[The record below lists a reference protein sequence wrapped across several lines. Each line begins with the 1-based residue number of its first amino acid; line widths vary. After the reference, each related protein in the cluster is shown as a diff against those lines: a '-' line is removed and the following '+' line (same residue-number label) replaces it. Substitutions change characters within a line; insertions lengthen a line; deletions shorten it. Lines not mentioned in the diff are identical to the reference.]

1 MAESFC
7 FPSSQRKT
15 KKQILSVLCGSAV
28 SKGKRLKQI
37 AIKSLITLVLMVLS
51 SWLMIHNWQH
61 RAIFHKDYVFQAE
74 EQHKFRHFPK
84 ALYDIGLKFWFDN
97 DTAAAAPFFR
107 EAAIQDVLFVDAWLK
122 LAQAETVLGNSDKA
136 QTILQYL
143 GKLTRNIIRW
153 KWEQTL
159 LANELGMEDLLFSNI
174 NFTVK
179 HGIKVQDAF
188 QLFDGYLNKNVMR
201 AIQVLDTANLIFYLE
216 WMMRWDRVDDAKILW
231 QKIMASGTQDE
242 DIRLKYIHF
251 LVSQKQVEQAADIRR
266 QNVDDID
273 SMTNAGFENEITG
286 RGFDWRYT
294 ANQKGKWTIR
304 RTLSGAFSGA
314 HCLKIRFEGKENIS
328 FSHLYQI
335 VPIDS
340 LTPYRLTYHWRSR
353 DLTTDQGP
361 FVDIY
366 GYDCKGF
373 YAKGPMMLDTHGW
386 QKQDIEFTA
395 PGNCHAVVVRLHRR
409 PSRRFDSKIAGRLWL
424 DDFRLEKDLSITKRS
439 DS

>member
-1 MAESFC
+1 MENTL
-7 FPSSQRKT
+7 R
-15 KKQILSVLCGSAV
+15 SVIV
-28 SKGKRLKQI
+28 
-37 AIKSLITLVLMVLS
+37 KSTITLMLMVLS
-51 SWLMIHNWQH
+51 SWLLIHNWQH
-61 RAIFHKDYVFQAE
+61 RTILHKDYAFQAE

-107 EAAIQDVLFVDAWLK
+107 EAGMQDVLFVDAWLK

-159 LANELGMEDLLFSNI
+159 LANELGMEDLLFGNI

-231 QKIMASGTQDE
+231 QKIMASGIQNE
-242 DIRLKYIHF
+242 DIQLKYIHF
-251 LVSQKQVEQAADIRR
+251 LVSQKQVKQAADIRR
-266 QNVDDID
+266 QNVGDID

-304 RTLSGAFSGA
+304 RTLSGALSGA
-314 HCLKIRFEGKENIS
+314 QCLKIRFEGKENIS

-335 VPIDS
+335 VPIDP

-373 YAKGPMMLDTHGW
+373 YAKGAMMLDTHGW

-395 PGNCHAVVVRLHRR
+395 PKDCHAVVVRLHRR
-409 PSRRFDSKIAGRLWL
+409 PSHRFDSKIAGRLWL

>member
-1 MAESFC
+1 MENTL
-7 FPSSQRKT
+7 R
-15 KKQILSVLCGSAV
+15 SVIV
-28 SKGKRLKQI
+28 
-37 AIKSLITLVLMVLS
+37 KSTVTLVLMVSS
-51 SWLMIHNWQH
+51 SWLLIHNWQH
-61 RAIFHKDYVFQAE
+61 RTIFHKDYAFQKE
-74 EQHKFRHFPK
+74 EHHKFRHFPK

-122 LAQAETVLGNSDKA
+122 LAQAETILGNPDKA
-136 QTILQYL
+136 QTILQL
-143 GKLTRNIIRW
+143 LDNLTRNIFRW

-159 LANELGMEDLLFSNI
+159 LANELGMKDLLIGNI
-174 NFTVK
+174 NFAVK
-179 HGIKVQDAF
+179 HGKKVQDAF
-188 QLFDGYLNKNVMR
+188 QLFDGYLDNNVTR
-201 AIQVLDTANLIFYLE
+201 AIQVLVTDNLIPYLE
-216 WMMRWDRVDDAKILW
+216 WMMRWGRADDAEIVW
-231 QKIMASGTQDE
+231 QKIMASGTQNE
-242 DIRLKYIHF
+242 DIQLKYIHF
-251 LVSQKQVEQAADIRR
+251 LVSQKQVKQAADIRR
-266 QNVDDID
+266 QNVGDID

-314 HCLKIRFEGKENIS
+314 HCLRIRFEGKENIS

-335 VPIDS
+335 VPVDP

-366 GYDCKGF
+366 GYDCKGY
-373 YAKGPMMLDTHGW
+373 YANGPMMLGTHGW
-386 QKQDIEFTA
+386 QKQEIEFTA
-395 PGNCHAVVVRLHRR
+395 PKDCHAVVVRLHRR
-409 PSRRFDSKIAGRLWL
+409 PSHRFDSKIDGRLWL

>member
-1 MAESFC
+1 VE
-7 FPSSQRKT
+7 
-15 KKQILSVLCGSAV
+15 I
-28 SKGKRLKQI
+28 
-37 AIKSLITLVLMVLS
+37 
-51 SWLMIHNWQH
+51 NWQH
-61 RAIFHKDYVFQAE
+61 RTIFHNYYAFQAE
-74 EQHKFRHFPK
+74 EQHKFRSFPK

-97 DTAAAAPFFR
+97 DTTAAAPFFLK
-107 EAAIQDVLFVDAWLK
+107 AAMQDALFVDAWLK

-143 GKLTRNIIRW
+143 DNLTRNIFRW

-159 LANELGMEDLLFSNI
+159 LANELGMEDLLIGNT

-188 QLFDGYLNKNVMR
+188 QLFDGYLDKNVMR
-201 AIQVLDTANLIFYLE
+201 AIQVLDTDNLILYLE
-216 WMMRWDRVDDAKILW
+216 WLMRWGRADDAEIVW
-231 QKIMASGTQDE
+231 QKIIASGTQNE

-251 LVSQKQVEQAADIRR
+251 LVGQKQVKQAADIRR
-266 QNVDDID
+266 QSVGDMVD
-273 SMTNAGFENEITG
+273 MTNAGFENEITS

-304 RTLSGAFSGA
+304 RTLSGVFSGA

-328 FSHLYQI
+328 FGHLYQI
-335 VPIDS
+335 VLVDPM
-340 LTPYRLTYHWRSR
+340 TPYRLTYHWRSR

-373 YAKGPMMLDTHGW
+373 YAKGAMMLGTHGW
-386 QKQDIEFTA
+386 QKQAVEFTT
-395 PGNCHAVVVRLHRR
+395 PKDCHAVVVRLYRR
-409 PSRRFDSKIAGRLWL
+409 PSYRFDSKIAGRLWL
-424 DDFRLEKDLSITKRS
+424 DDFRLEKDQSIKKAQ
-439 DS
+439 

>member
-1 MAESFC
+1 MENTL
-7 FPSSQRKT
+7 R
-15 KKQILSVLCGSAV
+15 SVIV
-28 SKGKRLKQI
+28 
-37 AIKSLITLVLMVLS
+37 KSTVTLILMVLP

-61 RAIFHKDYVFQAE
+61 RTIFHKDYAFQKE
-74 EQHKFRHFPK
+74 EHHKFRHFPK

-122 LAQAETVLGNSDKA
+122 LAQAETILGNPDKA
-136 QTILQYL
+136 QAILQL
-143 GKLTRNIIRW
+143 LDNLTRNIFRW

-159 LANELGMEDLLFSNI
+159 LANELGMKDLLIGNI
-174 NFTVK
+174 NFAVK
-179 HGIKVQDAF
+179 HGKKVQDAF
-188 QLFDGYLNKNVMR
+188 QLFDGYLDNNVTR
-201 AIQVLDTANLIFYLE
+201 AIQVLVTDNLIPYLE
-216 WMMRWDRVDDAKILW
+216 WMMRWGRADDAEIVW
-231 QKIMASGTQDE
+231 QKIMASGTQNE
-242 DIRLKYIHF
+242 DIQLKYIHF
-251 LVSQKQVEQAADIRR
+251 LVSQKQVKQAADIRR
-266 QNVDDID
+266 QNVGDID

-314 HCLKIRFEGKENIS
+314 HCLRIRFEGKENIS

-335 VPIDS
+335 VPVDP

-366 GYDCKGF
+366 GYDCKGY
-373 YAKGPMMLDTHGW
+373 YANGPMMLGTHGW
-386 QKQDIEFTA
+386 QKQEIEFTA
-395 PGNCHAVVVRLHRR
+395 PKDCHAVVVRLHRR
-409 PSRRFDSKIAGRLWL
+409 PSHRFDSKIDGRLWL